1 MKKTLKGFL
10 FTVLFALHLTLSGQT
25 TPEALLGQL
34 PAVPNVDC
42 AADVSV
48 IDRFNNRIDN
58 VLIALKQAADRIQ
71 AEAKNNEAN
80 TKEEA
85 LSDVARET
93 GLSRNDLERLQRE
106 NAGEEQ
112 ALKMAEKSLGGQF
125 NLSLEE
131 VQKLSEMSEADQEK
145 WAQNY
150 AGRQMQKAQQNPQA
164 VAKKQAKSAR
174 LFELAKEQKVVNERI
189 TARMERIANLFTA
202 VDLQDSI
209 ETRKMNEKLPALER
223 QLCSGICSPAE
234 IARSKAAE
242 RQIYNLRLQYC
253 EKMSPMLTDAI
264 SKYLTTVKALFP
276 DHRRLIEIQN
286 EMATLQSGVIISVN
300 TSCYKAVNSYASA
313 LSSAYR
319 FWAGKFEQ

>member
-1 MKKTLKGFL
+1 MKKTPKGFL
-10 FTVLFALHLTLSGQT
+10 FTILFALHLTLSGQT

-42 AADVSV
+42 TADVSV
-48 IDRFNNRIDN
+48 IDCFKNRIDN
-58 VLIALKQAADRIQ
+58 VLIALKQATDRIQ

-93 GLSRNDLERLQRE
+93 GLSKNDLERLQRE

-174 LFELAKEQKVVNERI
+174 LFELAEEQKVVNERI

-209 ETRKMNEKLPALER
+209 ETRKMNEKLPALKR

-234 IARSKAAE
+234 IARSNAAE

-264 SKYLTTVKALFP
+264 SKCLTTVKALFP

-286 EMATLQSGVIISVN
+286 EMATLQSGVIISVDVL
-300 TSCYKAVNSYASA
+300 CYKAVNSYASA
-313 LSSAYR
+313 LSGAYK